1 MSSAEMNKFKSNK
14 NKNKNKIKIKIANY
28 VFYILYNCV
37 CNLIKHLFLSTL
49 IKCLILLII

>member
-1 MSSAEMNKFKSNK
+1 MSSAEMNKFKS
-14 NKNKNKIKIKIANY
+14 NKNKIKIKIANY